1 MTMNL
6 YKVNEVYFN
15 KLFTEDWNDEIKG
28 KVLLV
33 DKFTM
38 GIISMCYGQS
48 QLLQQDVVLIELIE
62 NYRQLDQMK
71 HLNCIIYI
79 KPVAESIDFL
89 LQELNHPHF
98 NNYRLYFNN
107 IINKSLL
114 EKIAEYDKFEVI
126 SSIVELFQDYL
137 VVNDNL
143 FKVIPSSIIDE
154 SNKIISL
161 LLSLKKF
168 PILKYESNSINLKKL
183 SSEILYQINSNLNNN
198 LFENLNYETPPV
210 LLLFDRYNDPIT
222 PLMNPWTYQSM
233 IHELIGI
240 DKNIAS
246 VGNEKILLNESQD
259 EFLNKTIYSNYGDLT
274 EVFQKR
280 VEILKNE
287 SNSNVQTSNLVEL
300 KKILTRLPEFKKKL
314 SNVLKH
320 LNLISELDNQISKQN
335 LWEISELQQTIMCN
349 LDNKSVID
357 ERMTI
362 LLSNNNVSL
371 KHKIILILLYSI
383 KFSEPS
389 NHQTVS
395 RFIGYLHEPS
405 LVQLKLLNT
414 FNKMFKDINLQKNQE
429 PENNFKKF
437 LKNFGNSNEV
447 DNVYLQYQP
456 PLKDFLEKF
465 IHNNQFN
472 YNNVNTL
479 VPETLSESNVI
490 QDVIIYFKNGVTY
503 EEARIVHEFNKDNN
517 KINLIIGSD
526 HILNSDDWLNQLYNH
541 IN

>member
-15 KLFTEDWNDEIKG
+15 KLFTEEWNDDIKG

-33 DKFTM
+33 DKHTM
-38 GIISMCYGQS
+38 GIISMCYSQS
-48 QLLQQDVVLIELIE
+48 QLLQQDVVLIELID
-62 NYRQLDQMK
+62 NYSQLDQMK

-79 KPVAESIDFL
+79 KPVVESIELL

-98 NNYRLYFNN
+98 HNYKLFFSN
-107 IINKSLL
+107 IINKSQL
-114 EKIAEYDKFEVI
+114 EKIAEFDKFEVI
-126 SSIVELFQDYL
+126 SNILELFQDYL

-143 FKVIPSSIIDE
+143 FKVIPNSIIDE

-161 LLSLKKF
+161 LLSIKKF
-168 PILKYESNSINLKKL
+168 PVIKYESNSISLKKL

-198 LFENLNYETPPV
+198 LFENLNYGSPPI

-222 PLMNPWTYQSM
+222 PLLNPWTYQSM

-240 DKNIAS
+240 DKNIAT

-259 EFLNKTIYSNYGDLT
+259 DFLKQTIYSNYGDLT
-274 EVFQKR
+274 ETFQKK
-280 VEILKNE
+280 VEVLKKE
-287 SNSNVQTSNLVEL
+287 SNANVKTSNLMEL
-300 KKILTRLPEFKKKL
+300 KKILTRLPDFKKKL

-335 LWEISELQQTIMCN
+335 LWEVSELQQMIVCS

-362 LLSNNNVSL
+362 LLSNNSVSTN
-371 KHKIILILLYSI
+371 HKIILILLYSI
-383 KFSEPS
+383 KFNDPV
-389 NHQTVS
+389 NHQNVNK
-395 RFIGYLHEPS
+395 FANYLQEPS
-405 LVQLKLLNT
+405 LVQLKLLTT
-414 FNKMFKDINLQKNQE
+414 FNKMFKDVQLQQDQE
-429 PENNFKKF
+429 SENNLKKF
-437 LKNFGNSNEV
+437 FKNFSNSNEV

-465 IHNNQFN
+465 ITNNQLN
-472 YNNVNTL
+472 YHNLNTL
-479 VPETLSESNVI
+479 VPETLSESNMV

-503 EEARIVHEFNKDNN
+503 EESRIVHEFNQANN
-517 KINLIIGSD
+517 KINLIIGGD
-526 HILNSDDWLNQLYNH
+526 RILNSDDWLNELYNH

>member
-15 KLFTEDWNDEIKG
+15 KLFTEEWNDDIKG

-33 DKFTM
+33 DKHTM
-38 GIISMCYGQS
+38 GIISMCYSQS
-48 QLLQQDVVLIELIE
+48 QLLQQDVVLIELID
-62 NYRQLDQMK
+62 NYSQLDQMK

-79 KPVAESIDFL
+79 KPVVESIELL

-98 NNYRLYFNN
+98 HNYKLFFSN
-107 IINKSLL
+107 IINKSQL
-114 EKIAEYDKFEVI
+114 EKIAEFDKFEVI
-126 SSIVELFQDYL
+126 SNILELFQDYL

-143 FKVIPSSIIDE
+143 FKVIPNSIIDE

-161 LLSLKKF
+161 LLSIKKF
-168 PILKYESNSINLKKL
+168 PVIKYESNSISLKKL

-198 LFENLNYETPPV
+198 LFENLNYGSPPI

-222 PLMNPWTYQSM
+222 PLLNPWTYQSM

-240 DKNIAS
+240 DKNIAT

-259 EFLNKTIYSNYGDLT
+259 DFLKQTIYSNYGDLT
-274 EVFQKR
+274 ETFQKK
-280 VEILKNE
+280 VEVLKKE
-287 SNSNVQTSNLVEL
+287 SNANVKTSNLMEL
-300 KKILTRLPEFKKKL
+300 KKILTRLPDFKKKL

-335 LWEISELQQTIMCN
+335 LWEVSELQQMIVCS

-357 ERMTI
+357 ERMTS
-362 LLSNNNVSL
+362 LLSNNSVSTN
-371 KHKIILILLYSI
+371 HKIILILLYSI
-383 KFSEPS
+383 KFNDPV
-389 NHQTVS
+389 NHQNVNK
-395 RFIGYLHEPS
+395 FANYLQEPS
-405 LVQLKLLNT
+405 LVQLKLLTT
-414 FNKMFKDINLQKNQE
+414 FNKMFKDVQLQQDQE
-429 PENNFKKF
+429 SENNLKKF
-437 LKNFGNSNEV
+437 FKNFSNSNEV

-465 IHNNQFN
+465 ITNNQLN
-472 YNNVNTL
+472 YHNLNTL
-479 VPETLSESNVI
+479 VPETLSESNMV

-503 EEARIVHEFNKDNN
+503 EESRIVHEFNQANN
-517 KINLIIGSD
+517 KINLIIGGD
-526 HILNSDDWLNQLYNH
+526 RILNSDDWLNELYNH